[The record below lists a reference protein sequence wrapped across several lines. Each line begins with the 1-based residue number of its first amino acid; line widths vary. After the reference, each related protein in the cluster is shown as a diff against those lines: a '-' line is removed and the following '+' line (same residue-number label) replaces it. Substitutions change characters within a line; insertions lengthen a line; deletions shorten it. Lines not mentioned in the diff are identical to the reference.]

1 MGNMLDRLKAAW
13 NDEPRPQ
20 QEAAVEG
27 TEANEIVLKDSVKAW
42 KTLADFLGIDSD
54 SDPDAMQD
62 VTYFTCL
69 KILRENIAKM
79 PFKVIQTT
87 EDSGV
92 VDKVDHPFYNVLFN
106 RPNPY
111 VPPTFFWAGVEQARN
126 HFGNA
131 YVWIKGSGIK
141 RDPYSLWYMP
151 PEEVEVYY
159 DLANPVDELPDI
171 YYFWSTGGQMR
182 VFKSREVMHFR
193 SSDTVDGIMGVPLI
207 DRLGA
212 TIKGGIKSQEFQN
225 DLIGSGMTGKAV
237 LQYAG
242 EIDPEKERVFR
253 EHIQAYIKGDDN
265 NYGNV
270 VPIPV
275 GSNLTPLNLKLTDSQ
290 FKELKEYNAI
300 QIAAAFGIQPQQIG
314 DMTKTSYASSQA
326 QNENFFTS
334 TLLYIKKHY
343 EQEATFKAIN
353 AADREKNISCV
364 MDSSEILM
372 SSWKDEVE
380 AAVKAVQGSVA
391 TPNEVRRD
399 RLNLSAKDGG
409 DVLFVNGSY
418 LPIDMA
424 GIQYTTGDAPPDD
437 GGGGE
442 EQ

>member
-1 MGNMLDRLKAAW
+1 MGKKKDRAKTKA
-13 NDEPRPQ
+13 NPKQ
-20 QEAAVEG
+20 GAVVQG
-27 TEANEIVLKDSVKAW
+27 TEGNEIVLKDTVKAW
-42 KTLADFLGIDSD
+42 KTLAEFLGIDSD

-79 PFKVIQTT
+79 PFKVIQVKDD
-87 EDSGV
+87 EGV
-92 VDKVDHPFYNVLFN
+92 VDRTDHPFYDVLFS

-111 VPPTFFWAGVEQARN
+111 TPPTFFWAGVEQARN
-126 HFGNA
+126 HHGNA
-131 YVWIKGSGIK
+131 YVWIKGSGIE
-141 RDPYSLWYMP
+141 RDPYTLWYMP

-159 DLANPVDELPDI
+159 DLANPVDEQPDI

-207 DRLGA
+207 DRLGP

-242 EIDPEKERVFR
+242 EIDPEKERKFR
-253 EHIQAYIKGDDN
+253 EHIQAYIRGEDKK
-265 NYGNV
+265 YGNV

-275 GSNLTPLNLKLTDSQ
+275 GSSLTPLNLKLTDSQ

-300 QIAAAFGIQPQQIG
+300 QIAAAFGIMPQQIG
-314 DMTKTSYASSQA
+314 DMAKTSYASAQA
-326 QNENFFTS
+326 QSESFFTS
-334 TLLYIKKHY
+334 TLLYIKMQY
-343 EQEATFKAIN
+343 EQEATFKAISR
-353 AADREKNISCV
+353 ADRAESVRCV

-380 AAVKAVQGSVA
+380 AAMKAVQGSVA

-399 RLNLSAKDGG
+399 RLNLPAKEGG
-409 DVLFVNGSY
+409 DVLLVNGSY

-424 GIQYTTGDAPPDD
+424 GIQYTEGGSPPSDD

>member
-1 MGNMLDRLKAAW
+1 M
-13 NDEPRPQ
+13 
-20 QEAAVEG
+20 
-27 TEANEIVLKDSVKAW
+27 
-42 KTLADFLGIDSD
+42 TL
-54 SDPDAMQD
+54 
-62 VTYFTCL
+62 
-69 KILRENIAKM
+69 
-79 PFKVIQTT
+79 
-87 EDSGV
+87 
-92 VDKVDHPFYNVLFN
+92 
-106 RPNPY
+106 
-111 VPPTFFWAGVEQARN
+111 PPTFFWSGVEQARN
-126 HFGNA
+126 HYGNA
-131 YVWIKGSGIK
+131 YVWIKGSGTK
-141 RDPYSLWYMP
+141 RDPYSLWFMP

-193 SSDTVDGIMGVPLI
+193 SSDTVDGIMGIPLI

-212 TIKGGIKSQEFQN
+212 TVKGGIRSQEFQN

-242 EIDPEKERVFR
+242 EIDPAKEKVFR
-253 EHIQAYIKGDDN
+253 EHIQAYIRGEES

-275 GSNLTPLNLKLTDSQ
+275 GSSLTPLNLKLTDAQ

-334 TLLYIKKHY
+334 TMLYIKKMY
-343 EQEATFKAIN
+343 EQEASYKGLSAE
-353 AADREKNISCV
+353 DRSQGHKCIL
-364 MDSSEILM
+364 DSSEILM
-372 SSWKDEVE
+372 SSWKDEIH
-380 AAVKAVQGSVA
+380 AAVEAVQGCVA
-391 TPNEVRRD
+391 TPNEVRTS
-399 RLNLSAKDGG
+399 RLNLPAKDGG
-409 DVLFVNGSY
+409 DELLINGSY

-424 GIQYTTGDAPPDD
+424 GIQYTKGGAPPDD

-442 EQ
+442 

>member
-1 MGNMLDRLKAAW
+1 MGKKKAKSKAKAK
-13 NDEPRPQ
+13 Q
-20 QEAAVEG
+20 AAVVTG
-27 TEANEIVLKDSVKAW
+27 TEGNEVVLKDSIKAW
-42 KTLADFLGIDSD
+42 KTLAEFLGIDSD

-69 KILRENIAKM
+69 KILRENVAKM
-79 PFKVIQTT
+79 PFKVIKIDDRNGV
-87 EDSGV
+87 EDMIE
-92 VDKVDHPFYNVLFN
+92 HPFYDVLFT

-126 HFGNA
+126 HYGNA
-131 YVWIKGSGIK
+131 YVWLKGSGIEK
-141 RDPYSLWYMP
+141 DPYSLWYMH

-193 SSDTVDGIMGVPLI
+193 SSDTVDGIMGIPLI

-225 DLIGSGMTGKAV
+225 DLISSGMTGKAV

-242 EIDPEKERVFR
+242 EIDPEKEKRFR
-253 EHIQAYIKGDDN
+253 EHIQAYIKGDDKK
-265 NYGNV
+265 YGNV

-275 GSNLTPLNLKLTDSQ
+275 GSSLTPLNLKLTDSQ

-314 DMTKTSYASSQA
+314 DMTKTSYASAQA

-334 TLLYIKKHY
+334 TLLYIKMHY
-343 EQEATFKAIN
+343 EQETTFKAISKE
-353 AADREKNISCV
+353 DRKNNVKCV

-372 SSWKDEVE
+372 SSWSDEVE

-399 RLNLSAKDGG
+399 RLNLPAKDGG
-409 DVLFVNGSY
+409 DELFVNGSY

-424 GIQYTTGDAPPDD
+424 GIQYTDGAPTPSDD